1 MDWLDRW
8 EFSGGLSSGGTPIS
22 GFRFALEGSMPLAE
36 QQEPRWDGSWPKV
49 GAREV
54 QRGIWLADRRGE
66 RQEFWLGPGCGGG
79 LGPPL
84 PGPHSFLPGPQE
96 RPLLG
101 AGSAVVS
108 CLLEGPVRLGPGS
121 VLQHCHL
128 QVRPGVR
135 CGNPL
140 WGAPGLR

>member
-1 MDWLDRW
+1 
-8 EFSGGLSSGGTPIS
+8 
-22 GFRFALEGSMPLAE
+22 MPLAE
-36 QQEPRWDGSWPKV
+36 QQEPRWGGSWPKA

-54 QRGIWLADRRGE
+54 QRGIWPADRRGE

-84 PGPHSFLPGPQE
+84 LGPHSFLPGLQE
-96 RPLLG
+96 WLLLE

-128 QVRPGVR
+128 RVRPGVR
-135 CGNPL
+135 WGSPL
-140 WGAPGLR
+140 RGLPGLR

>member
-1 MDWLDRW
+1 
-8 EFSGGLSSGGTPIS
+8 
-22 GFRFALEGSMPLAE
+22 MPLAE
-36 QQEPRWDGSWPKV
+36 QQEPRWGGSWPKV

-101 AGSAVVS
+101 RFSQDPEFQIT
-108 CLLEGPVRLGPGS
+108 LKEGKRKLTATKAS
-121 VLQHCHL
+121 FRQC
-128 QVRPGVR
+128 
-135 CGNPL
+135 CYL
-140 WGAPGLR
+140 W